1 MVFLLQF
8 LLSVGK
14 AASLLLHLVLA
25 LETSKPKSAKLSL
38 DLLLPCTFL
47 GVLPLEGAAL
57 LHVACL

>member
-1 MVFLLQF
+1 MIFLLQF

-47 GVLPLEGAAL
+47 GVLPLGGY
-57 LHVACL
+57 